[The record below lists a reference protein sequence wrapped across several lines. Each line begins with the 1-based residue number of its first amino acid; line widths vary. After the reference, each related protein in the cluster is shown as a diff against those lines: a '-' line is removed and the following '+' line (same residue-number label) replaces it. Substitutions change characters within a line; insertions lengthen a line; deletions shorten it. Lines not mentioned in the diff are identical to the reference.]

1 MINNPKLIE
10 KVKENI
16 KKISKEDLEK
26 AMKKVDEWYDAE
38 LNKCIDRFDK
48 KEVEKEWKIF

>member
-10 KVKENI
+10 EIKENI

-26 AMKKVDEWYDAE
+26 AMKEVDEWYNAE
-38 LNKCIDRFDK
+38 LNKCMNRFDR
-48 KEVEKEWKIF
+48 KEVKKNG

>member
-48 KEVEKEWKIF
+48 KEVENETRK